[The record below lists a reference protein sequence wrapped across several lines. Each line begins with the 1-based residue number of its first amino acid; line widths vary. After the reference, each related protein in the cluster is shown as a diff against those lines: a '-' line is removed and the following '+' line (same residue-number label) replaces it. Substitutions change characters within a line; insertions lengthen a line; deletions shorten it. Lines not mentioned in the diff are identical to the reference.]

1 MDASFWHQRWEL
13 GEIAFHEGQAN
24 AQLVKHFQRLNVAQ
38 GGRVFLPLCGKTRDI
53 AWLLTQGYHVVGAEL
68 SEFAINELFD
78 ELGIKPNV
86 SNLGALR
93 HYHSENIDIFVGDLF
108 DVSASLVKTVD
119 AVYDRA
125 ALVALPEH
133 MRSQYTAHLINIT
146 AAAPQLMVCYDYDQS
161 LLSGPPFSISLEE
174 LKQHYNATYPLKLL
188 ESCDVEGGLKG
199 KVAATEMVWL
209 LQKYQVASC

>member
-53 AWLLTQGYHVVGAEL
+53 AWLLTQGYKVVGAEL

-78 ELGIKPNV
+78 ELSIKPNV

-93 HYHSENIDIFVGDLF
+93 HYHSENIDMFVGDLF

-133 MRSQYTAHLINIT
+133 MRSQYTEHLINIT
-146 AAAPQLMVCYDYDQS
+146 AAAPQLMVCYEYDQS
-161 LLSGPPFSISLEE
+161 LLPGPPFSVSREE
-174 LKQHYNATYPLKLL
+174 VKQHYDTTYPLTLL
-188 ESCDVEGGLKG
+188 ERCDVKGGLKG

-209 LQKYQVASC
+209 LKY